1 MVRHRYEDP
10 PESGVRCRPSPAAY
24 AAVMDEVRPRF
35 MITAEVLVEITDA
48 ATLRRAALARVA
60 EAGFVADGDRSADQ
74 VRAAERDAVHV
85 DITAAL
91 DWVVDADAIVE
102 DAAGTEVIGSTI
114 SVAEGEDERP
124 DAAGAGTEDTPDF
137 AALFPICHCGAD
149 DCEDCSGFQMTP
161 RSAAILWAVA
171 NLHADFAY
179 DDVQHFGDAPVSEKD
194 DGWAAFA
201 DYPRITWGQD
211 GVWRRQAARA
221 FDDLAADL
229 AAGQL
234 PMATCPGEEMAMHL
248 MLRSA
253 QGAAADGWGV
263 PPEKLNLLPRH
274 ADDFDWDLAVEVLLQ
289 DEDILHLFDEQSD
302 GIEDPESEENQRLR
316 IGDYRPEAWFKPF
329 QNATPRDG
337 RRPFRR

>member
-1 MVRHRYEDP
+1 
-10 PESGVRCRPSPAAY
+10 
-24 AAVMDEVRPRF
+24 MDEARRRF
-35 MITAEVLVEITDA
+35 MITAEVLVEVTDA
-48 ATLRRAALARVA
+48 AILRRAALDRVA

-74 VRAAERDAVHV
+74 VRAAEHDDVHADV
-85 DITAAL
+85 AAAL
-91 DWVVDADAIVE
+91 GWVVNAEAIVE
-102 DAAGTEVIGSTI
+102 GAVGAEVVGSTT
-114 SVAEGEDERP
+114 SVDDEGSAES
-124 DAAGAGTEDTPDF
+124 GAVGMPDF
-137 AALFPICHCGAD
+137 AALFPLCRCGAD

-171 NLHADFAY
+171 QLHADFAY
-179 DDVQHFGDAPVSEKD
+179 DDVQQFGDAVVSEKD
-194 DGWAAFA
+194 DGWAVLA

-211 GVWRRQAARA
+211 AVWRRQAARA

-234 PMATCPGEEMAMHL
+234 PLATCPGEEMAVHL

-263 PPEKLNLLPRH
+263 PPETLILLPEH
-274 ADDFDWDLAVEVLLQ
+274 GGDFDWDLAVDVLLQ
-289 DEDILHLFDEQSD
+289 DEDILHLFDEQLD
-302 GIEDPESEENQRLR
+302 GIEDPESEENQRFR

-329 QNATPRDG
+329 RNAAQRDG